1 MAKFV
6 DSFITNTK
14 AGQVYLTEVIKAKK
28 NKVFSRPY
36 LVSDPKIV
44 SPHLKKTKLTDK
56 QLQHPIFLFVG
67 ALIQRKGL
75 SELLQACSV
84 LQSQGYQNYTLLV
97 VGEGVQKSELENY
110 VNTHDLEAQV
120 KWIGKVEY
128 QEIGAYFQLAD
139 VFVFPTLEDV
149 WGMVAVEAMMVGKP
163 ILCSQ
168 WAGAVEMVVNQENG
182 YVFDPHEPEKLAKLM
197 RDFLENP
204 VLIKQMGEKS
214 KQIMKEHTPETVS
227 QSLAKI
233 IEFVIGDTESK

>member
-1 MAKFV
+1 
-6 DSFITNTK
+6 
-14 AGQVYLTEVIKAKK
+14 
-28 NKVFSRPY
+28 
-36 LVSDPKIV
+36 
-44 SPHLKKTKLTDK
+44 
-56 QLQHPIFLFVG
+56 
-67 ALIQRKGL
+67 
-75 SELLQACSV
+75 
-84 LQSQGYQNYTLLV
+84 
-97 VGEGVQKSELENY
+97 
-110 VNTHDLEAQV
+110 
-120 KWIGKVEY
+120 
-128 QEIGAYFQLAD
+128 
-139 VFVFPTLEDV
+139 
-149 WGMVAVEAMMVGKP
+149 MVAVEAMMVGKP